1 MQNTPPLLPI
11 EQRPTSELVEDLCL
25 ALRDVGVWT
34 WNLPND
40 ERAIYKIRSVQ
51 EIYAKLEERK
61 VDVRTRIEHLTEET
75 SWQMEILLQECLAFP
90 EIIPYAR
97 DLDGVRRSFRC
108 SICQKREFP
117 DCEGIF
123 LCNVCLAQSKE
134 SFESK
139 MPMNGLLLFRIYNEA
154 NWCRHADSET
164 ILMAFDDY
172 DALETTWCEKCVV
185 EEQRR
190 RAK

>member
-1 MQNTPPLLPI
+1 MQNTLLPLPI
-11 EQRPTSELVEDLCL
+11 EQRPTNELIEDLCL

-40 ERAIYKIRSVQ
+40 ERAISKIRNVQ

-61 VDVRTRIEHLTEET
+61 VDVRTRIERLTEET

-90 EIIPYAR
+90 DVVPYAR
-97 DLDGVRRSFRC
+97 DLDGIRRSFRC
-108 SICQKREFP
+108 SICQKCEFP
-117 DCEGIF
+117 DREGAF
-123 LCNVCLAQSKE
+123 LCDVCLARTKE

-139 MPMNGLLLFRIYNEA
+139 VPMNSLLLFRIYNEA

-164 ILMAFDDY
+164 VLMAFDDY
-172 DALETTWCEKCVV
+172 GTLEETWCEKFVV
-185 EEQRR
+185 EEQER